1 MTAVPEW
8 QGWVALGILVVA
20 FLGAGWWLLLAPLP
34 PSYRPVRTRS
44 APQARHLVA
53 TLVLASGAL
62 FTVGARW
69 DELWHRMYGGF
80 GEDFLWPP
88 HLMMYAALGL
98 NLAFALAGLAVAA
111 GLRVATG
118 DPATAHVPIRE
129 RFRAEPA
136 IAFLGLT
143 ASFQM
148 ASIPSDLIW
157 HEIIGPDLTA
167 WSLPHVLL
175 AATTTAVLMA
185 GVALSRARATQL
197 GWRADAL
204 TIGILATSQLA
215 LLQVGTTEWD
225 WSTAADRAPGGFL
238 ALRPAWAYPLITV
251 VVGIMHGI
259 VARVVTGRIGAAS
272 AVAAVGMIVQAATS
286 VAGRLQAP
294 PGPSIATAMAVAYGA
309 VAMDLWWRYR
319 GRSAPGGHASVGG
332 ASLGLPDLFAGTG
345 AWLAGFSA
353 LGLSG
358 IGRQAGIAPEDSGTW
373 LLVFVTTIGGG
384 AITAVAATFLGAWL
398 TRVGLG
404 VAPAAPPAPTGR
416 PVPTVGEAR
425 PPARGANRR
434 DRGQAASRRR

>member
-8 QGWVALGILVVA
+8 QGLVALGILVVA
-20 FLGAGWWLLLAPLP
+20 FLGAGWWLLLAPLSP
-34 PSYRPVRTRS
+34 GSRPVRTRS

-88 HLMMYAALGL
+88 HLMMYAGLGL
-98 NLAFALAGLAVAA
+98 NLAFALAGLAVAS
-111 GLRVATG
+111 GLRVLAG
-118 DPATAHVPIRE
+118 DPMAAHVPIRE

-167 WSLPHVLL
+167 WSLPHVVL
-175 AATTTAVLMA
+175 AASTTTVLMA

-238 ALRPAWAYPLITV
+238 ALRPAWAYPLVTV
-251 VVGIMHGI
+251 VVGIMHSI

-272 AVAAVGMIVQAATS
+272 AVAAVGMVVQAATS
-286 VAGRLQAP
+286 VVGRLQAP

-319 GRSAPGGHASVGG
+319 ERSAPGGHVGIGG
-332 ASLGLPDLFAGTG
+332 ARLDLPDLIAGTG
-345 AWLAGFSA
+345 AWLAGFSV

-358 IGRQAGIAPEDSGTW
+358 IGWQAGIAPGDSGMW

-384 AITAVAATFLGAWL
+384 AVTAIAATHLGAWL
-398 TRVGLG
+398 TRVGSG
-404 VAPAAPPAPTGR
+404 VATEAPPAPEAR
-416 PVPTVGEAR
+416 PVPTAAEPRSSG
-425 PPARGANRR
+425 RGASA
-434 DRGQAASRRR
+434 GKPSQARSRRS